1 MQRLSLHVH
10 TNNVPWGFQYNVLS
24 TPLHT
29 SFDLLHPLQSFSD
42 LCIYFCCPGSSHCQ
56 YHLGPQCPLPLLLL
70 DIPTLCLHDQ
80 IRTSNGWI
88 LLCRFPA
95 YSLPFVPS
103 YHRTALH
110 KPLQTLRNC
119 DSVPFLLA
127 VWENQPAKTS
137 SPFTY
142 TTPSTSSNTASTP
155 TPVCTATKLN

>member
-1 MQRLSLHVH
+1 MSPGDSNTTYSQPRCTPHSICFTPSSPSLIYAFISAAQAAATVSTTSAH
-10 TNNVPWGFQYNVLS
+10 NVL
-24 TPLHT
+24 
-29 SFDLLHPLQSFSD
+29 F
-42 LCIYFCCPGSSHCQ
+42 
-56 YHLGPQCPLPLLLL
+56 LL

-80 IRTSNGWI
+80 IRNSNGCI
-88 LLCRFPA
+88 LLLCRFPA